1 MRFITS
7 KLDFRHQE
15 EVYSKTGP
23 SDYLHDSLHDLERF
37 SFSCISL
44 TTVIRDNFTFSYSGV
59 LINNSV
65 ITRTNFKEIWSSFA
79 HTSFLNMSVAFWRF
93 AVVQ

>member
-7 KLDFRHQE
+7 KLDFRHQ

-23 SDYLHDSLHDLERF
+23 SDYLHDSPHDLERF

-44 TTVIRDNFTFSYSGV
+44 TTVIRDNLPF
-59 LINNSV
+59 
-65 ITRTNFKEIWSSFA
+65 RTVES
-79 HTSFLNMSVAFWRF
+79 
-93 AVVQ
+93 